1 MLIPHRNLLIATSL
15 WLGSAAIAIVL
26 PPAQPLWQLGGALL
40 LTLALA
46 DAWIAR
52 RTGNPLTVKRTMAN
66 IWPVGVNQT
75 IHLHLCG
82 SQQAIQGEL
91 YDLHPQAFAATT
103 LPLPFRLRKQVI
115 GSTWLITFMLTER
128 GEHHFGHIQLRLV
141 SPFRL

>member
-15 WLGSAAIAIVL
+15 WLGSAAVAIGL
-26 PPAQPLWQLGGALL
+26 PPAQPVWQLGGALL

-52 RTGNPLTVKRTMAN
+52 RTGNPLTVKRTMAH

-103 LPLPFRLRKQVI
+103 LPLSFRLEA
-115 GSTWLITFMLTER
+115 GTWLDLAYHIHANQR
-128 GEHHFGHIQLRLV
+128 G
-141 SPFRL
+141 